1 VFPED
6 LGDQILR
13 HRRTPIPSLTE
24 ALTTFYTATCKPN
37 TATPVDPLG
46 RNFSSRRL
54 IGRAVHP

>member
-24 ALTTFYTATCKPN
+24 ALTTFYTATREPS
-37 TATPVDPLG
+37 TATPVGSLG
-46 RNFSSRRL
+46 
-54 IGRAVHP
+54 